1 MLAWDYRMSTKVLW
15 NLSLV
20 LIDQSQRQMWHCY
33 QAEKSN
39 YPSLLVYMAFFQ
51 RRLLFFYFSKPMFK
65 VCHNLLSRFF
75 ILEGWKYK
83 ITFTGQVLST
93 YRVNCAVPSW
103 NDLWY
108 FFGPLPSAFLGG
120 PNEPPQ
126 IRATGFRSEVILNP
140 PFGIG
145 PGKIWSLSNPQCS
158 SYSMCDRV
166 ILIWKL
172 WVQDIS
178 KLLKHL

>member
-1 MLAWDYRMSTKVLW
+1 MDYHNV
-15 NLSLV
+15 
-20 LIDQSQRQMWHCY
+20 D
-33 QAEKSN
+33 
-39 YPSLLVYMAFFQ
+39 
-51 RRLLFFYFSKPMFK
+51 LFFLNVDKMLTPKSDQQMAIIQLERVFTTSWGPAQLEPS
-65 VCHNLLSRFF
+65 HNIQNLNL
-75 ILEGWKYK
+75 
-83 ITFTGQVLST
+83 TFTGQVLST

-178 KLLKHL
+178 KLFKLL